1 MTVITLALA
10 CVVVALLGLAA
21 VSWFLGWGLGSALAA
36 SLREAGERTSEGALE
51 LWDWVRL
58 GR

>member
-1 MTVITLALA
+1 MTTLALA
-10 CVVVALLGLAA
+10 LLLALLVGLAA
-21 VSWFLGWGLGSALAA
+21 VSWLLGWGVVGALGAA
-36 SLREAGERTSEGALE
+36 LREAGERTSEGALE

>member
-1 MTVITLALA
+1 MAALVLTCLLASL
-10 CVVVALLGLAA
+10 VGLAA
-21 VSWFLGWGLGSALAA
+21 LSWLLGWGLGRALASA
-36 SLREAGERTSEGALE
+36 LREAGERTSEGALE